1 MPSEPDL
8 NQPVPDPTE
17 EAAHEANLF
26 LAIFSAVVILIV
38 GLLITHLLHTGCAC
52 EVPRSPAAPA
62 PAAANGDSL
71 PSSQHMDT
79 HDRSRMSP
87 VSRSLPWYKRTCTS
101 IKRIIS
107 SIPEACALIL
117 LGFTL
122 GAFLYL
128 IPSTDFDEILENLN
142 ESFGKLF
149 FVMLLPPVIFES
161 GYSMDKVCVN
171 HMALDHKCSS
181 PFSSHTCQPTSL
193 TEILLYQL
201 YIHFTIS
208 ITRYSHIMHC
218 SCYRC
223 MDWWWHWYSLWV

>member
-1 MPSEPDL
+1 MPETGM

-52 EVPRSPAAPA
+52 EAARSPQSPGESTATP
-62 PAAANGDSL
+62 P
-71 PSSQHMDT
+71 DT
-79 HDRSRMSP
+79 HGSP
-87 VSRSLPWYKRTCTS
+87 SRSPIARETSWRRRTCS
-101 IKRIIS
+101 AVKRAIS

-128 IPSTDFDEILENLN
+128 VPSTDFDEILENLN

-161 GYSMDKVCVN
+161 GYSMDKVGAS
-171 HMALDHKCSS
+171 ALAGSLPSQHSTPPRPS
-181 PFSSHTCQPTSL
+181 PPLGAADRRTFSQTSRPSYCL
-193 TEILLYQL
+193 HYWAQQF
-201 YIHFTIS
+201 HA
-208 ITRYSHIMHC
+208 
-218 SCYRC
+218 
-223 MDWWWHWYSLWV
+223 W